1 MAFSPAFTVSQ
12 SAASPNL
19 VVLTDTSTGTDVL
32 ITQRRIYI
40 TDDTGAYIVPSGTT
54 TDYIEWPLAT
64 NPISLNLLTQDTAAN
79 IAVQWL
85 DVSNTVL
92 YSDDD
97 DYPLIEYG
105 KQFYFYLIQQLALNP
120 STYQDSNY
128 ASNLALF
135 WTYIIGAI
143 NAINIGDSLSASQA
157 LMNKETEM
165 QNNQSFYF

>member
-1 MAFSPAFTVSQ
+1 MSFSPALTVSQ
-12 SAASPNL
+12 SAATPNII
-19 VVLTDTSTGTDVL
+19 VLQDTSTGVDAS

-40 TDDTGAYIVPSGTT
+40 TDNEGAYIVPSGTS
-54 TDYIEWPLAT
+54 TDYIVWPLAT
-64 NPISLNLLTQDTAAN
+64 NPISLNVLTQDTAAN
-79 IAVQWL
+79 IFVEWL

-92 YSDDD
+92 YDDD
-97 DYPLIEYG
+97 EDYPLIEYG

-143 NAINIGDSLSASQA
+143 NAINIGSSLSASQA
-157 LMNKETEM
+157 LMNKETDM
-165 QNNQSFYF
+165 QNNQSKYF

>member
-1 MAFSPAFTVSQ
+1 MSFSPAFTVSQ
-12 SAASPNL
+12 SAATPNII
-19 VVLTDTSTGTDVL
+19 VLQDTSTGVDAS

-40 TDDTGAYIVPSGTT
+40 TDNEGAYIVPSGTS
-54 TDYIEWPLAT
+54 TDYIVWPLAT
-64 NPISLNLLTQDTAAN
+64 NPISLNVLTQDTAAN
-79 IAVQWL
+79 IFVEWL

-92 YSDDD
+92 YDDD
-97 DYPLIEYG
+97 NDYPLIEYG

-143 NAINIGDSLSASQA
+143 NAINIGSSLSASQA
-157 LMNKETEM
+157 LMNKENDM
-165 QNNQSFYF
+165 QNNQSKYF

>member
-1 MAFSPAFTVSQ
+1 MSFSPAFTVSQ
-12 SAASPNL
+12 SAATPNII
-19 VVLTDTSTGTDVL
+19 VLQDTSTGVDAS

-40 TDDTGAYIVPSGTT
+40 TDNEGAYIVPSGTS
-54 TDYIEWPLAT
+54 TDYIVWPLAT
-64 NPISLNLLTQDTAAN
+64 NPISLNVLTQDTAAN
-79 IAVQWL
+79 IFVEWL

-92 YSDDD
+92 YDDDD

-143 NAINIGDSLSASQA
+143 NAINIGSSLSASQA
-157 LMNKETEM
+157 LMNKETDM
-165 QNNQSFYF
+165 QNNQSKYF

>member
-1 MAFSPAFTVSQ
+1 MSFSPAFTVSQ
-12 SAASPNL
+12 SAATPNII
-19 VVLTDTSTGTDVL
+19 VLQDTSTGVDAS

-40 TDDTGAYIVPSGTT
+40 TDNEGAYIVPSGTS
-54 TDYIEWPLAT
+54 TDYIVWPLAT
-64 NPISLNLLTQDTAAN
+64 NPISLNVLTQDTAAN
-79 IAVQWL
+79 IFVEWL

-92 YSDDD
+92 YDDD
-97 DYPLIEYG
+97 EDYPLIEYG

-143 NAINIGDSLSASQA
+143 NAINIGSSLSASQA
-157 LMNKETEM
+157 LMNKETDM
-165 QNNQSFYF
+165 QNNQSKYF

>member
-1 MAFSPAFTVSQ
+1 MSFSPAFTVSQ
-12 SAASPNL
+12 SAATPNII
-19 VVLTDTSTGTDVL
+19 VLQDTSTGVDAS

-40 TDDTGAYIVPSGTT
+40 TDNEGAYIVPSGTI
-54 TDYIEWPLAT
+54 TDYIVWPLAT
-64 NPISLNLLTQDTAAN
+64 NPISLNVLTQDTAAN
-79 IAVQWL
+79 IFVEWL

-92 YSDDD
+92 YDDD
-97 DYPLIEYG
+97 NDYPLIEYG

-143 NAINIGDSLSASQA
+143 NAINIGSSLSASQA
-157 LMNKETEM
+157 LMNKETDM
-165 QNNQSFYF
+165 QNNQSKYF

>member
-1 MAFSPAFTVSQ
+1 MSFSPAFTVSQ
-12 SAASPNL
+12 SAATPNII
-19 VVLTDTSTGTDVL
+19 VLQDTSTGVDAS

-40 TDDTGAYIVPSGTT
+40 TDNEGAYIVPSGTS
-54 TDYIEWPLAT
+54 TDYIVWPLAT
-64 NPISLNLLTQDTAAN
+64 NPISLNVLTQDTAAN
-79 IAVQWL
+79 IFVEWL

-92 YSDDD
+92 YDDD
-97 DYPLIEYG
+97 NDYPLIEYG

-143 NAINIGDSLSASQA
+143 NAINIGSSLSASQA
-157 LMNKETEM
+157 LMNKETDM
-165 QNNQSFYF
+165 QNNQSKYF

>member
-1 MAFSPAFTVSQ
+1 MSFSPAFTVSQ
-12 SAASPNL
+12 SAATPNII
-19 VVLTDTSTGTDVL
+19 VLQDTSTGVDAS

-40 TDDTGAYIVPSGTT
+40 TDNEGAYIVPSGTS
-54 TDYIEWPLAT
+54 TDYIVWPLAT
-64 NPISLNLLTQDTAAN
+64 NPISLNVLTQDTAAN
-79 IAVQWL
+79 IFVEWL

-92 YSDDD
+92 YDDDD

-143 NAINIGDSLSASQA
+143 NAINIGSSLSASQA
-157 LMNKETEM
+157 LMNKETDM
-165 QNNQSFYF
+165 QNN